1 LISWLSKV
9 KNLIEL
15 SIRANLSVLSILVSI
30 LTFSQNLEIK
40 ELNGL
45 IINDEIEKSGI
56 VIINKTS
63 GGSTI
68 TNNDGFFRI
77 GVRLNDSLYIRS
89 VQIKDYFMSVNENII
104 NSDSLRIYLDQ
115 KVNELKN
122 VTVTPYNLSGNLIS
136 DIKKIDKNEI
146 INFDDVGIPGF
157 KGEREEKIAYDNN
170 AQVLLNVLLLP
181 LMPLNIEGAYKQL
194 SGYYKMLKMARGLEK
209 RYNTIESIIQ
219 FYGINYFTER
229 FRLKEEEI
237 YEFVLGAAEN
247 YDLEFDF
254 INSNHGLILLN
265 LDKFYE
271 SISN

>member
-1 LISWLSKV
+1 MISWLSKV

-15 SIRANLSVLSILVSI
+15 SIRVNFSVLSILVSI

-45 IINDEIEKSGI
+45 IVNDEIEKSGI